1 MISIGPAK
9 PSRWNAIDDDYDV
22 SVQRNAIQVQ
32 ARREEKLL
40 CREQEGL
47 SHTIIGLGNERDSE
61 ELAPQQNMLTDH
73 CTYRYC

>member
-9 PSRWNAIDDDYDV
+9 PSRWNAIDDDYAYDV
-22 SVQRNAIQVQ
+22 SVQRNAIRQ
-32 ARREEKLL
+32 EEKSS

-47 SHTIIGLGNERDSE
+47 SRAIIGLGNERDSE

-73 CTYRYC
+73 RTYLYC